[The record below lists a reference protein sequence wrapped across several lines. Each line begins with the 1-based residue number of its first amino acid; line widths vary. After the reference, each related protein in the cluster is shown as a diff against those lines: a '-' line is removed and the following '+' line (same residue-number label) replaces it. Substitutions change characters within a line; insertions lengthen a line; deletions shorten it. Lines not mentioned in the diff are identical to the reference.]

1 MGFVKFL
8 EVLIAAAGF
17 IVPLA
22 MLLESEG
29 LPGPEKRA
37 AVLAKLKKQLD
48 EVGLHFP
55 HWAERFI
62 DPILGLLID
71 AVVAYLNRTGFFSH
85 GEQSPA
91 S

>member
-8 EVLIAAAGF
+8 ELLITAAGF

-29 LPGPEKRA
+29 LPGAEKKA
-37 AVLAKLKKQLD
+37 AVLAKLKRQLD

-55 HWAERFI
+55 KWAQGFI

-71 AVVAYLNRTGFFSH
+71 AVVFWLNKTGFFEH
-85 GEQSPA
+85 GGGSSEG
-91 S
+91 

>member
-22 MLLESEG
+22 MLLECEG

-48 EVGLHFP
+48 EAGLQLP
-55 HWAERFI
+55 RWAQGFI
-62 DPILGLLID
+62 DPIFGLLID
-71 AVVAYLNRTGFFSH
+71 AVVAYLNKTGFFSH

>member
-8 EVLIAAAGF
+8 ELLVTATGF

-48 EVGLHFP
+48 DLNLKFP
-55 HWAERFI
+55 KWAESFI

-71 AVVAYLNRTGFFSH
+71 AVVAYLNKTGFFEH
-85 GEQSPA
+85 GEKSPK

>member
-48 EVGLHFP
+48 DAGLSFP
-55 HWAERFI
+55 KWVQGFI

>member
-8 EVLIAAAGF
+8 ELLIAAAGF

-29 LPGPEKRA
+29 LPGAEKKA

-48 EVGLHFP
+48 EVGLKFP
-55 HWAERFI
+55 HWAERFV

-71 AVVAYLNRTGFFSH
+71 AVVAYLNKTGFFTR
-85 GEQSPA
+85 GETLPST
-91 S
+91 